1 MDVRQDKGMFRWNLQ
16 IGLLCGI
23 FVFGGS
29 FRVLRINFLL
39 LKVEDEFWMWQSIIK
54 RFVFCFLKT
63 SMFVKR
69 IFDPLEY
76 KWNKCLSTYNII
88 LHIEIILFYNQRS
101 SFTQTLKHFTK
112 KCLAFTKSSI
122 FTSIR
127 GPTNDFH
134 ELSWIPR

>member
-16 IGLLCGI
+16 IGLRLCGI

-39 LKVEDEFWMWQSIIK
+39 LKVEDEFWMRQVLLNDLFSVSWRS
-54 RFVFCFLKT
+54 RCLWREFLILC
-63 SMFVKR
+63 S
-69 IFDPLEY
+69 
-76 KWNKCLSTYNII
+76 KWNKYLSTYNII
-88 LHIEIILFYNQRS
+88 LHIQIILFYNQRS

-112 KCLAFTKSSI
+112 KYLAFTKSST
-122 FTSIR
+122 FTSTR

-134 ELSWIPR
+134 E